1 MTHRVNKAHSSL
13 LVPTAFECIVPQCH
27 LYQPTIYSVVCMY
40 VCKCKYL
47 VLCTVNS
54 LNLVFLVNLAIF

>member
-27 LYQPTIYSVVCMY
+27 LYQPTIYSVVSMY
-40 VCKCKYL
+40 VN
-47 VLCTVNS
+47 VN
-54 LNLVFLVNLAIF
+54 I